1 MTALAT
7 GRSAKHLPMLLGL
20 LAAATCAR
28 AADADDPTAISHLK
42 QLDVAD
48 LLNVEVTSVSRH
60 AAPLSQA
67 PSAIQV
73 ITAAQIRRS
82 GATTLAEVLRLADNL
97 QVAQRGASG
106 WSITARGFNTD
117 LANKLLVMIDGRTV
131 YTPLYS
137 GVFWDAQDYLLEDID
152 RIEVIS
158 GPGGT
163 LWGANAVNGVI
174 NIITKQAADT
184 QGLYAEGGGGTEVHG
199 VAGLRYGGSTSQVN
213 YRVYGKYLDLDD
225 SALPDGTAAGD
236 AWHRG
241 QAGFRMDSPDAALGA
256 WTLQGDYYS
265 NHEQS
270 PTGGTSVLG
279 GENLLGRWTPRTS
292 ATDSGMSLQV
302 YYDRTT
308 LSLPVAPL
316 TVAGLVLSPPGR
328 LHDELQ
334 TVDLDFQH
342 RLQLGGRHALTWG
355 LGFRYT
361 HDLVDNAPAL
371 AFVPDDLNQELYS
384 AFVQDEIRLAAQLAL
399 TVGSKLEHNGYTGYE
414 FEPSVRLQWQPAAAH
429 TLWGAASRAVR
440 APSRID
446 RDLQEGAAPYL
457 TILRGSSDF
466 QSEDVLAYEL
476 GYRTQAGSRFT
487 TSLSTFYNVYDHVR
501 STTITP
507 VTVLPFYFEN
517 AVHGH
522 TWGAEWTGTLQVT
535 DSWSL
540 HAGYVLLQERLRVQ
554 PGHIDISNA
563 RNETADP
570 QQQASLHSSLDLPA
584 HLALDLGLRWVDTLR
599 NSNGPALGQVPAYME
614 LDARAAWQASAHLEL
629 SLNGQNLL
637 HDQHPEYGFPSPQR
651 TEIERGVYAKLVWR
665 Q

>member
-1 MTALAT
+1 MAT
-7 GRSAKHLPMLLGL
+7 GCKWKYFPLLLGL
-20 LAAATCAR
+20 LGAAR
-28 AADADDPTAISHLK
+28 APAAEDSSAINNLK
-42 QLDVAD
+42 QLDVQD

-60 AAPLSQA
+60 AAPLAEA

-82 GATTLAEVLRLADNL
+82 GATTLAAALQLADNL

-174 NIITKQAADT
+174 NIITKKAADT
-184 QGLYAEGGGGTEVHG
+184 QGLYAEGGGGNETRG
-199 VAGLRYGGSTSQVN
+199 IAGLRFGGSTPQVN
-213 YRVYGKYLDLDD
+213 YRVYGKYLDFDD
-225 SALPDGTAAGD
+225 SALPDGSPAGD

-241 QAGFRMDSPDAALGA
+241 QAGFRMDAPDSTLGA

-265 NHEQS
+265 NHEHS
-270 PTGGTSVLG
+270 PTGTSVLG
-279 GENLLGRWTPRTS
+279 GENLLGRWSREHGE
-292 ATDSGMSLQV
+292 DSGFSLQV

-316 TVAGLVLSPPGR
+316 TIAGLVLSPPGT

-334 TVDLDFQH
+334 TFDVDFQH
-342 RLQLGGRHALTWG
+342 RLQLGGINALTWG
-355 LGFRYT
+355 LGFRDT
-361 HDLVDNAPAL
+361 HDALDNAPAV
-371 AFVPDDLNQELYS
+371 AFVPDRLDQQLYS
-384 AFVQDEIRLAAQLAL
+384 AFLQDEIQLAAQLAL
-399 TVGSKLEHNGYTGYE
+399 TVGSKVEHNDYTGYE
-414 FEPSVRLQWQPAAAH
+414 FEPSVRLQWQVAPAH
-429 TLWGAASRAVR
+429 TLWSAVSRAVR

-446 RDLQEGAAPYL
+446 RDLQEGPAPYL
-457 TILRGSSDF
+457 SILHGSSDF
-466 QSEDVLAYEL
+466 RSENLLAYEL
-476 GYRTQAGSRFT
+476 GYRASVGESFT
-487 TSLSTFYNVYDHVR
+487 SALSTFYNVYKDVR
-501 STTITP
+501 STAITP
-507 VTVLPFYFEN
+507 ATVIPFYFQN
-517 AVHGH
+517 GVQGH
-522 TWGAEWTGTLQVT
+522 TWGAEWTGTLQLT
-535 DSWSL
+535 DDWSL
-540 HAGYVLLQERLRVQ
+540 RAGYVLLQEKLHVK
-554 PGHIDISNA
+554 PGYFDLSNA

-570 QQQASLHSSLDLPA
+570 QQQASLHSSLDLPGGVA
-584 HLALDLGLRWVDTLR
+584 VDLGLRWVDTLR
-599 NSNGPALGQVPAYME
+599 NSDAQQVGTVPAYMD
-614 LDARAAWQASAHLEL
+614 LDARLAWRASRNLEL
-629 SLNGQNLL
+629 SLDGANLL

-651 TEIERGVYAKLVWR
+651 TEIERSVYAKLVWR